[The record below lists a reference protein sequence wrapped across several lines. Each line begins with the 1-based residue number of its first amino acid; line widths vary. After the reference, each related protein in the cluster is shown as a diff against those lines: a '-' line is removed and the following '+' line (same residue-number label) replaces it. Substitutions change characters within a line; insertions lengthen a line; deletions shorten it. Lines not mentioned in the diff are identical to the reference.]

1 MGLDGGA
8 LAGPS
13 ADQFRSRR
21 EMTKT
26 DYRHLSLNMYVYYT
40 FVVGWI
46 ILTRAMSQFTSF

>member
-1 MGLDGGA
+1 VGLEGGA